1 MRILYTLVSIVFT
14 ISLYASGKN
23 LEQRTKLFMNDD
35 AIENSPV
42 SIFVANSLTG
52 EELFSVNPEISITP
66 ASIQKLITSATALEI
81 MGSDYTFSTRV
92 TYNGK
97 IENHVLYGDLI
108 IIAGGD
114 PTLGSPYF
122 FNNKNKFLTRWAK
135 KIKNAGIDSVSGN
148 IIVNTSIYND
158 QDVPQ
163 TWIWEDLGNYFGAAA
178 QSTAIYD
185 NTFEIVF
192 QTDSIHGGA
201 TRITETDPEIPG
213 LKIKN
218 EVTASNDNRDKA
230 YVFGSPFDSYRIV
243 KGTLPKGR
251 DSYAIKASIPNPA
264 LLLADMLKNSLADI
278 AINIGGTF
286 QTSSEQYNTPPP
298 DSLILIEHHS
308 PALSEIIKIM
318 NHESVNLYAEHL
330 CKHIG
335 YLSTGEGST
344 RSGTEVIKTFWNDKG
359 IDTHWLFLA
368 DGSGLS
374 RNNAFSAKTLTDILV
389 YMCNY
394 SQNAN
399 NFKISVPLTGLQ
411 GTQKYYFQ
419 NSFLKGKAHAKSGSM
434 TRVRSFA
441 GYMKTKKGTPVAF
454 TIMVNNFNCG
464 SFTMAHKMEK
474 VIEAIYLE
482 L

>member
-1 MRILYTLVSIVFT
+1 MRTLSILVFITLT
-14 ISLYASGKN
+14 ISLYASDKS
-23 LEQRTKLFMNDD
+23 LEQRTKLFLNDE
-35 AIENSPV
+35 AIKNAPV
-42 SIFVANSLTG
+42 SIYVANTLTG
-52 EELFSVNPEISITP
+52 EELFSVNSEISITP
-66 ASIQKLITSATALEI
+66 ASVQKLITSATAIDI
-81 MGSDYTFSTRV
+81 MGPNYTFNTRIA
-92 TYNGK
+92 YNGR
-97 IENHVLYGDLI
+97 IESHILHGDLI

-114 PTLGSPYF
+114 PTLGSPYLF
-122 FNNKNKFLTRWAK
+122 DDKNKFLTKWAK
-135 KIKNAGIDSVSGN
+135 EIKNAGIDSISGN
-148 IIVNTSIYND
+148 IIVDTSIYND

-178 QSTAIYD
+178 QSIALYD
-185 NTFEIVF
+185 NTFEIIF
-192 QTDSIHGGA
+192 ETDSINGGK
-201 TRITETDPEIPG
+201 TRIIETNPEIPG
-213 LKIKN
+213 LKITN
-218 EVTASNDNRDKA
+218 RVTASNDNRDRA
-230 YVFGSPFDSYRIV
+230 YVYGSPFDSYRII

-251 DSYAIKASIPNPA
+251 DTYSIQASIPSPS
-264 LLLADMLKNSLADI
+264 LLLAKMLANSLADVSV
-278 AINIGGTF
+278 NIGGRF
-286 QTSSEQYNTPPP
+286 QTSSGKAYGKIP
-298 DSLILIEHHS
+298 DSLTIIEHQS

-318 NHESVNLYAEHL
+318 NYESVNLYAEHL

-344 RSGTEVIKTFWNDKG
+344 QAGTKVIETFWKDKG
-359 IDTHWLFLA
+359 IDTGWLFLA

-389 YMCNY
+389 YMSNY

-399 NFKISVPLTGLQ
+399 VFRNSIPLTGLQ

-434 TRVRSFA
+434 TRVRSFS
-441 GYMKTKKGTPVAF
+441 GYMETKKGTSVAF